1 MSFAK
6 NVIGAGVA
14 PGAAAVD
21 VISVVKTGISAAG
34 TTQGTATTVQSD
46 ANLVSTA
53 SANQGVI
60 LYNGDVGDSCFVF
73 NDNTGVGIYVYP
85 PVGSTINNLATNAGM
100 VLPNNTQVLMTK
112 VTATR
117 WLAHLSA

>member
-6 NVIGAGVA
+6 NVVGTGVA

-21 VISVVKTGISAAG
+21 VVSVVKTGISAAG
-34 TTQGTATTVQSD
+34 TTQGTATLVQAD

-53 SANQGVI
+53 SASQGVI
-60 LYNGDVGDSCFVF
+60 LYNGDVGDSCFVY

-85 PVGSTINNLATNAGM
+85 PVGSTINGLTTNAGM
-100 VLPNNTQVLMTK
+100 VLPNNSQVFLIK
-112 VTATR
+112 VSATR
-117 WLAHLSA
+117 WLANLSA